1 MATSENSMMLNSIF
15 IANFLYPFL
24 QTRDDLSGES
34 PSSSSNP
41 RNNSLNSHLPPSFS
55 LETQHIMESLHTN
68 RSDLAATNMV
78 AKVVVGDD
86 NRSTRRQEKNGRNSS
101 KGRSRSRGGGRW
113 TQAEDSCLQ
122 NLVEKYGAKWSKIGM
137 EMGNRAGKQCRERWY
152 NYLQPNIKK
161 EAWTEEEVQTL
172 IQLHK
177 VYGNK
182 WAEIARVMPGRTE
195 NSIKN
200 IWNSTK
206 RKRRAIVHP
215 TLRQYINSTI
225 NPPSIDNE
233 VVSSIQ
239 TPTTPEYDQIEP
251 ENPTIEL
258 DFVDEILDLSSWG
271 EQVPSEAMVDEPL
284 VDQGQDWA
292 TKEMNY
298 LKELLP

>member
-1 MATSENSMMLNSIF
+1 
-15 IANFLYPFL
+15 
-24 QTRDDLSGES
+24 
-34 PSSSSNP
+34 
-41 RNNSLNSHLPPSFS
+41 
-55 LETQHIMESLHTN
+55 MESLHTN
-68 RSDLAATNMV
+68 RSDLAATNMAAKGV
-78 AKVVVGDD
+78 AGDD
-86 NRSTRRQEKNGRNSS
+86 NRNTRRQEKNGRKSS

-113 TQAEDSCLQ
+113 TQAEDR
-122 NLVEKYGAKWSKIGM
+122 V
-137 EMGNRAGKQCRERWY
+137 GKQCRERWY

-200 IWNSTK
+200 LWNSMK
-206 RKRRAIVHP
+206 RKRSAIIHP
-215 TLRQYINSTI
+215 TLRQYIDSTI
-225 NPPSIDNE
+225 KPPSIDNE

-251 ENPTIEL
+251 ENPTNEL

-271 EQVPSEAMVDEPL
+271 QQVPSEAMVDEPL

>member
-1 MATSENSMMLNSIF
+1 MATSENLMMLNSIF

-24 QTRDDLSGES
+24 QTRNDLSGES
-34 PSSSSNP
+34 SSSSNP

-68 RSDLAATNMV
+68 RSNLAATNMAAKGV
-78 AKVVVGDD
+78 AGGD
-86 NRSTRRQEKNGRNSS
+86 NRNIRRQEKNGRKSS

-152 NYLQPNIKK
+152 NYLQPNIK
-161 EAWTEEEVQTL
+161 
-172 IQLHK
+172 
-177 VYGNK
+177 
-182 WAEIARVMPGRTE
+182 
-195 NSIKN
+195 
-200 IWNSTK
+200 
-206 RKRRAIVHP
+206 
-215 TLRQYINSTI
+215 
-225 NPPSIDNE
+225 
-233 VVSSIQ
+233 
-239 TPTTPEYDQIEP
+239 
-251 ENPTIEL
+251 
-258 DFVDEILDLSSWG
+258 
-271 EQVPSEAMVDEPL
+271 VPSEAMVDEPG